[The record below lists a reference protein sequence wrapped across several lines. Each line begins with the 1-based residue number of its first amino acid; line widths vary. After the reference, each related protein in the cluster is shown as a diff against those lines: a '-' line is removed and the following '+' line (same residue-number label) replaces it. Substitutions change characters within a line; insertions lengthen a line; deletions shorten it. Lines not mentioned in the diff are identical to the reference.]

1 MRRGWVV
8 VGAALLG
15 ACSDEEWIYRPRD
28 AGGARMDAGAVRSDG
43 AVGDRGAVGD
53 LGVSDVGVVTP
64 GDVPTTLD
72 AGMGAD
78 AGPMPTGLTLRA
90 QGVATSGA
98 ASATV
103 GALRV
108 SETGF
113 EVGERG
119 CVGTLCAVGGLV
131 P

>member
-1 MRRGWVV
+1 
-8 VGAALLG
+8 
-15 ACSDEEWIYRPRD
+15 
-28 AGGARMDAGAVRSDG
+28 MDAGVAMSDG
-43 AVGDRGAVGD
+43 AVGDRVVVGD
-53 LGVSDVGVVTP
+53 AGDAGGVDVVTP
-64 GDVPTTLD
+64 GDVPAARDVGTET
-72 AGMGAD
+72 D
-78 AGPMPTGLTLRA
+78 AGPMPTGLTVRA

-103 GALRV
+103 GTLRV

-119 CVGTLCAVGGLV
+119 CVGTLCVVGGLV

>member
-1 MRRGWVV
+1 M
-8 VGAALLG
+8 GAALLG

-28 AGGARMDAGAVRSDG
+28 AGSARMDAGMVRSDG
-43 AVGDRGAVGD
+43 AVGDRGGMGDAGVGD
-53 LGVSDVGVVTP
+53 AGVGDVGVVTP
-64 GDVPTTLD
+64 GDVPTSLD
-72 AGMGAD
+72 GGTGAD

-90 QGVATSGA
+90 QGAATSGA

-103 GALRV
+103 GTLRV

-113 EVGERG
+113 EVGERS

>member
-1 MRRGWVV
+1 MSAARRCGWVA
-8 VGAALLG
+8 VGAVLLG
-15 ACSDEEWIYRPRD
+15 GCSDEEWIYRPRD
-28 AGGARMDAGAVRSDG
+28 AGRARLDAGVAMSDG
-43 AVGDRGAVGD
+43 AVGDRGV
-53 LGVSDVGVVTP
+53 VTDVDVVTP
-64 GDVPTTLD
+64 GDVPTPRD
-72 AGMGAD
+72 VGMETD
-78 AGPMPTGLTLRA
+78 AGPMPTGLTVRA

-103 GALRV
+103 GTLRV